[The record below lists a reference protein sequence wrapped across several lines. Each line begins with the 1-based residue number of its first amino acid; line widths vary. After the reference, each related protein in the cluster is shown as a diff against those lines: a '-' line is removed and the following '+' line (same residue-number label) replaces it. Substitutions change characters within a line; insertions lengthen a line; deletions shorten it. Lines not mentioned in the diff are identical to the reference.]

1 MQTEAQVSTII
12 ETIAGEVPG
21 FIGAA
26 LVDLD
31 SGITLGVY
39 TIRDDFDLASAS
51 AYNSEIVKQKQKVMG
66 ALQLNMELEDI
77 TMTLSEQIHMIQVVS
92 PGVFLYLAAD
102 RSQANLAL
110 VRNAINRHAAERAA

>member
-110 VRNAINRHAAERAA
+110 VRNAINRHAAELAA

>member
-1 MQTEAQVSTII
+1 
-12 ETIAGEVPG
+12 
-21 FIGAA
+21 
-26 LVDLD
+26 
-31 SGITLGVY
+31 
-39 TIRDDFDLASAS
+39 
-51 AYNSEIVKQKQKVMG
+51 MG

-110 VRNAINRHAAERAA
+110 VRNAINRHAAELAA